1 MGRLTQREREPGRS
15 ATRDVTI
22 DVTLFSE
29 LVPPWRVPR
38 RGSSGSI
45 TPVTPVQDPY
55 ACSLPI
61 LLVFWYTSN
70 LVKSCFDATY
80 GRAAV
85 RERALHVVRRG
96 DCCS

>member
-1 MGRLTQREREPGRS
+1 MGRLTGSASESGAPPVMSRS
-15 ATRDVTI
+15 TS
-22 DVTLFSE
+22 TLFVSSCPLACAE
-29 LVPPWRVPR
+29 ARF
-38 RGSSGSI
+38 SGSI

>member
-1 MGRLTQREREPGRS
+1 MACAEAR
-15 ATRDVTI
+15 
-22 DVTLFSE
+22 F
-29 LVPPWRVPR
+29 
-38 RGSSGSI
+38 SGSI

-85 RERALHVVRRG
+85 RERVLHVVQRG